1 VRAQKEK
8 EYIYIY
14 IYIHIYIHIYIYIYI
29 YIHIYIHIYMC
40 IYIHIHKAP
49 VFFREYIN
57 NAILIRFQTEVRNTL
72 LSNGKKAI
80 LVIKWQKKT

>member
-1 VRAQKEK
+1 
-8 EYIYIY
+8 
-14 IYIHIYIHIYIYIYI
+14 
-29 YIHIYIHIYMC
+29 MC